1 MKQKTKPIH
10 PTEEQS
16 PADDKNL
23 SPASDPHPMTISIV
37 RQFARVYHP
46 DERYTPAFGS
56 AIYIN

>member
-10 PTEEQS
+10 PAEEQ
-16 PADDKNL
+16 
-23 SPASDPHPMTISIV
+23 SPASDPHPMTISIA

-46 DERYTPAFGS
+46 DERYTPAFGN